1 MHYASNECPANE
13 KILTINLMLP
23 PCFINFQ
30 GFYVYFMSDAKG
42 TLRWRRKAIFFSFFY
57 VWAAEKI
64 ISFANK
70 CKIALLSS
78 IWLLWNIFFF
88 LLSRFILYCIQ
99 ILIKFIIIHQI
110 LFSSS
115 FTLLLSFNFSSQ
127 EFFSLKWIEKF
138 HSL

>member
-42 TLRWRRKAIFFSFFY
+42 TLRRGRKAIFFFMF
-57 VWAAEKI
+57 EQPRKI
-64 ISFANK
+64 FSFANK